1 MSRFSL
7 PEQHSVQ
14 RSAPDA
20 GRAHIDQ
27 SRVGR
32 RALSALSCA
41 WASAFTCSFTCAFI
55 FAFSS
60 ISLAVLAPLGAM
72 AQTATAEPQGAA
84 AQGGT
89 KAQARAKPEKSAK
102 TGKAAKPNKATSAK
116 HTQREAASATTTAYG
131 RREDVL
137 RFAAEVAARHGLDAS
152 TLERQLAE
160 ARKLPSVQ
168 RLIMPPPAGTAKNW
182 AAYRDRFVEPQRI
195 QAGLA
200 FWRANERWL
209 EAAEA
214 RWGVPASLVVG
225 IIGVETFY
233 GRHTGSFR
241 AIDAL
246 ATLAFDFPPGRRDRS
261 EFFRSEL
268 EQLLLLAHREKVE
281 PASYKSSYA
290 GALGLPQFMPGS
302 LTRWAVDFD
311 DDDHIDLQRNPADA
325 IGSVAHYLAAFGW
338 VRDMPTHY
346 AVAAPVDVSDRA
358 HLLSPDILPSFTP
371 AQFAERGAELAAP
384 ARAHDGLLALV
395 ELQNGDAAPSFVAGT
410 SNFYAVTRYNWS
422 SYYAMAVIELGQ
434 AVRRAYQ
441 GAP

>member
-1 MSRFSL
+1 MSVTHSL
-7 PEQHSVQ
+7 
-14 RSAPDA
+14 
-20 GRAHIDQ
+20 
-27 SRVGR
+27 
-32 RALSALSCA
+32 ALSFTLSLTLPACLVA
-41 WASAFTCSFTCAFI
+41 GMSVAT
-55 FAFSS
+55 
-60 ISLAVLAPLGAM
+60 LAPAPALAQGVTQGPTAAKSPATARFKAQAASPQKAGSKSAGAKTS
-72 AQTATAEPQGAA
+72 ARKKAVKATAATAAAVTTATTATATAG
-84 AQGGT
+84 
-89 KAQARAKPEKSAK
+89 
-102 TGKAAKPNKATSAK
+102 
-116 HTQREAASATTTAYG
+116 TAYG
-131 RREDVL
+131 RREDVM
-137 RFAAEVAARHGLDAS
+137 RFAAEVAARHGLEPA
-152 TLERQLAE
+152 TLERQLGE

-200 FWRANERWL
+200 FWRAHERWL

-214 RWGVPASLVVG
+214 RWGVPASLIVG

-233 GRHTGSFR
+233 GRHMGSFR
-241 AIDAL
+241 ALDAL

-268 EQLLLLAHREKVE
+268 ENLLLLAHREKVE
-281 PASYKSSYA
+281 PASYMGSFA

-302 LTRWAVDFD
+302 LNRWAVDFD
-311 DDDHIDLQRNPADA
+311 EDGHIDLHRNPADA

-358 HLLSPDILPSFTP
+358 HLLGPDILPSFTP
-371 AQFAERGAELAAP
+371 AQFAQRGAELPEAA
-384 ARAHDGLLALV
+384 RQHDGLLALV

-434 AVRRAYQ
+434 AVRRVYR
-441 GAP
+441 GAQ